1 MLLCSGQLVIGVTS
15 AGTREAHLSGVGNT
29 IRMVMGHF
37 VELKR
42 CRHTKQVAFRKARF
56 YKFGLSVL
64 VLI

>member
-1 MLLCSGQLVIGVTS
+1 MLLCSGQLLIGDFTP
-15 AGTREAHLSGVGNT
+15 GTLEAQLSSVGNT